1 MVEPEDIIR
10 FWEQSGSAAARYGSH
25 PRTIHQ
31 RALMSDFR
39 TQSAPT
45 ARRYASAGD
54 LKWRC
59 GLRGAVARVALLPAG
74 LDEDRPSAR
83 PQPVKGSMVKFN
95 LLTSLWR
102 ARRVCSRIMIQIERS
117 ASTQICST
125 LQFSA
130 FRRILAPL
138 QPVGILRRHVA
149 SKTIIHRGA
158 SLERDISGRPQGRK
172 HTQIRS
178 RAKRPH
184 PRGRLRR
191 NT

>member
-45 ARRYASAGD
+45 ARRYGSAGD

-74 LDEDRPSAR
+74 LDEDRPIGQTSAG
-83 PQPVKGSMVKFN
+83 QGIDGKVQFADQLM
-95 LLTSLWR
+95 
-102 ARRVCSRIMIQIERS
+102 ARTEVCSRIMIQIERS

-138 QPVGILRRHVA
+138 QPVGILRRLVA
-149 SKTIIHRGA
+149 AKPSPIA
-158 SLERDISGRPQGRK
+158 ARPSNEIFQADRNAANTPKSAAARNGL
-172 HTQIRS
+172 IRVV
-178 RAKRPH
+178 
-184 PRGRLRR
+184 G
-191 NT
+191 